1 MTPGIMFGYALDDG
15 TVGVYD
21 VPERK
26 WFVHR
31 SKVTAICGI
40 ECVIMLYHCYIGIK
54 MSLCDQVFLIPA
66 RIFVIYLECFQ
77 T

>member
-1 MTPGIMFGYALDDG
+1 MIRVIMFGYALDDG

-21 VPERK
+21 GHERK

-40 ECVIMLYHCYIGIK
+40 ECVILLYHCYIDIK
-54 MSLCDQVFLIPA
+54 MSVCDQFFLIPA
-66 RIFVIYLECFQ
+66 QIFAISLECLH

>member
-1 MTPGIMFGYALDDG
+1 MIRGIMFGYALDGG

-21 VPERK
+21 GHERK

-40 ECVIMLYHCYIGIK
+40 ECVTMLYHCYIAIK
-54 MSLCDQVFLIPA
+54 MSVCDQVFLIPA
-66 RIFVIYLECFQ
+66 RIFVIFLECFQ